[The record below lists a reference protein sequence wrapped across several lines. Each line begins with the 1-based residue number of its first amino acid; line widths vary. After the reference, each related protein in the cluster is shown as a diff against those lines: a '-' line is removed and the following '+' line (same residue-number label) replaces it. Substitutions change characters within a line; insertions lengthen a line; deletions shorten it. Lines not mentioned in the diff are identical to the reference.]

1 MNEPRCNDVGCCP
14 SADRPPSALGIGA
27 FTADIIKH
35 ADAALYQA
43 KRAGGDQYAVSHP
56 ARPDRAVS

>member
-1 MNEPRCNDVGCCP
+1 MTSGAGHQQIVHPVPWVSARSPRIKRADV
-14 SADRPPSALGIGA
+14 
-27 FTADIIKH
+27 
-35 ADAALYQA
+35 ALYQA